1 MIDYSVAA
9 KPNPMDRDAA
19 PKFYASAQCKGVMN
33 LDKFAKHIATH
44 GCVYQRADIAAV
56 LTMAV
61 DCLQEMLMSG
71 YKVELGDMGAF
82 YLSLSSEGTDTAKEF
97 NPAIHVKEV
106 NVNWERG
113 ANFVDLKKEAEFN
126 LVAIRSVQKQVL
138 KALKNG
144 ETVIDLAGEP
154 SADDPEDE
162 PTDPGTTDTP
172 GGGENTGGNENPG
185 GDDDNTNDDGGA
197 DFN

>member
-9 KPNPMDRDAA
+9 KPNPMDREAD

-61 DCLQEMLMSG
+61 DCLHEMLMSG

-82 YLSLSSEGTDTAKEF
+82 YLSLSSEGTETAKEF
-97 NPAIHVKEV
+97 NPAIHVKDV

-113 ANFVDLKKEAEFN
+113 SNFVDLKKEAEFN
-126 LVAIRSVQKQVL
+126 LVAVRSVQKQVL

-144 ETVIDLAGEP
+144 ETVIDLTGEP
-154 SADDPEDE
+154 AEDE
-162 PTDPGTTDTP
+162 PEDNPTGPVTP
-172 GGGENTGGNENPG
+172 DIPSGGD
-185 GDDDNTNDDGGA
+185 DDDNTNDDGGA